1 MDENELIPAH
11 QVVEHNKPED
21 CWIVVEDEIWNVT
34 DFAPEHPG
42 GAASK
47 LLQLPIFHPWAE
59 IDFKQLYSRW
69 KYAQATTSLKKQN
82 SRSPNEKPPLH
93 TVINSHDFEEA
104 AARSAPPKAFAFY
117 STAATDCWTRDSN
130 ESMIKRIWFRPRV
143 LRDVSSSAS
152 HPLEDIVR
160 EAPGHPFLFQLYL
173 NKQREKS
180 RDAIVKA
187 ESLGIKAVFV
197 TVDAAG
203 RGKRESD
210 ERLKFDE
217 AVVNPVTGESAKQ
230 DKMGAGLTRL
240 MGRYIDQG
248 MTWKDLAWI
257 RSVTS
262 LPIILKGIGCA
273 EDAKLAMKHNVDGIL
288 LSNHGGRNLDF
299 SPPSILLL
307 LEMHKNC
314 PEIFERMEVY
324 IDGGFRRGGDILKA
338 LCLGAK
344 AVGIGRSFLYA
355 LQYGSEGVEHLV
367 GLLRE
372 EMESAMKLIG
382 IKNLAEAHPGLVN
395 TADVDHLVPAGL
407 CDDIKNLLCIT
418 SMRAVKVDIIVLI

>member
-1 MDENELIPAH
+1 MVFTN
-11 QVVEHNKPED
+11 NTK
-21 CWIVVEDEIWNVT
+21 
-34 DFAPEHPG
+34 
-42 GAASK
+42 S
-47 LLQLPIFHPWAE
+47 
-59 IDFKQLYSRW
+59 
-69 KYAQATTSLKKQN
+69 AQ
-82 SRSPNEKPPLH
+82 
-93 TVINSHDFEEA
+93 
-104 AARSAPPKAFAFY
+104 
-117 STAATDCWTRDSN
+117 
-130 ESMIKRIWFRPRV
+130 
-143 LRDVSSSAS
+143 VSSSAS

-180 RDAIVKA
+180 RDAIAKA
-187 ESLGIKAVFV
+187 EALGIKAVFV

-210 ERLKFDE
+210 ERLKVDE

-257 RSVTS
+257 RSVTG

-273 EDAKLAMKHNVDGIL
+273 EDAKLAMKHKVDGIL

-324 IDGGFRRGGDILKA
+324 VDGGFRRGGDILKA

-355 LQYGSEGVEHLV
+355 LHYGSEGVEHLV
-367 GLLRE
+367 GCE
-372 EMESAMKLIG
+372 FGPNSKL
-382 IKNLAEAHPGLVN
+382 
-395 TADVDHLVPAGL
+395 
-407 CDDIKNLLCIT
+407 
-418 SMRAVKVDIIVLI
+418 SQ